1 MVPDAHSIH
10 SFTTVGSKG
19 FVFDLHDRLSH
30 LGIEQ
35 IDQARDEEGC
45 GQRHDALREDARG
58 LMALVLGKGR
68 RKNHKQDQRAGTWI
82 LNSMLYQRRGQD
94 RRTG

>member
-10 SFTTVGSKG
+10 SFTPFGSEG
-19 FVFDLHDRLSH
+19 VVRDLHDRLSH

-45 GQRHDALREDARG
+45 CQRHNALREDAGG
-58 LMALVLGKGR
+58 LMALILGKGR

-82 LNSMLYQRRGQD
+82 LNSMLH
-94 RRTG
+94 